1 MNQEKNIFE
10 KAENFIQKNNERI
23 NALEEA
29 FRGNP
34 QGYPKMVQEVKKLK
48 EANLIEKGKHPG
60 CDCPGSPPNVPPF
73 YKTWAQ
79 CTSGSGGVTS
89 CAGCCQGGVR
99 TPDTPEDARVDGGEP
114 KNPKNPIIKK
124 RQNSIVKNVTLDALI
139 KMNLGS
145 IK

>member
-48 EANLIEKGKHPG
+48 AENKLWKEE
-60 CDCPGSPPNVPPF
+60 VLY
-73 YKTWAQ
+73 YKWA
-79 CTSGSGGVTS
+79 
-89 CAGCCQGGVR
+89 
-99 TPDTPEDARVDGGEP
+99 
-114 KNPKNPIIKK
+114 I
-124 RQNSIVKNVTLDALI
+124 
-139 KMNLGS
+139 
-145 IK
+145 